1 MRNSLQP
8 LGLIDSIG
16 AGANVFQKALFPFL
30 LITLFVF
37 GVPFILGLVFPTL
50 GEPSFTIGN
59 DGSPRID
66 FILLMYGLFWLAVE
80 VIHMTYMS
88 VLGYQTYVGSRPLN
102 GNFLTTLRTRWRT
115 LFLSALLF
123 VLMILGV
130 ILAIS
135 FAFGLFS
142 LAVSGFLDPNV
153 LSILAVAGIIIFLF
167 YLPTRFFFFVAVA
180 LFEDLGPVQTLR
192 RASQLSQGMRWQL
205 FFHLVIGMGLT
216 ILPFLPL
223 YAQINWFTVDWQT
236 FDLNAEVPNALFW
249 IILGNGIQ
257 SLVFNPLMN
266 FSSTILY
273 ITARLKNQEVI
284 HGQDPLDFDE
294 SEEEFDPFTS
304 TDQSDP

>member
-1 MRNSLQP
+1 
-8 LGLIDSIG
+8 
-16 AGANVFQKALFPFL
+16 
-30 LITLFVF
+30 
-37 GVPFILGLVFPTL
+37 
-50 GEPSFTIGN
+50 
-59 DGSPRID
+59 
-66 FILLMYGLFWLAVE
+66 
-80 VIHMTYMS
+80 MTYMS

-304 TDQSDP
+304 TDQSDPYS